1 MKNLYGSANCH
12 LLQINSKSSAQSTTI
27 SSSNGG
33 QTVVDFDPWLQY
45 SKFNEM
51 YNNSLMASQQSQSQP
66 QQQQLEFDDNSVD
79 SLLVRIDDE
88 LSNNQNQNQNQIAHP
103 LNENSFPS
111 SNDLKS
117 VASNT
122 SLNGSNQKRHG

>member
-1 MKNLYGSANCH
+1 
-12 LLQINSKSSAQSTTI
+12 
-27 SSSNGG
+27 
-33 QTVVDFDPWLQY
+33 
-45 SKFNEM
+45 
-51 YNNSLMASQQSQSQP
+51 MASQQSQSQP
-66 QQQQLEFDDNSVD
+66 QQQQQQLEFDDNSVD

-88 LSNNQNQNQNQIAHP
+88 LSNNQSQNQNQNQIAHP

-122 SLNGSNQKRHG
+122 SLNGSSNQKRHG

>member
-1 MKNLYGSANCH
+1 
-12 LLQINSKSSAQSTTI
+12 
-27 SSSNGG
+27 
-33 QTVVDFDPWLQY
+33 
-45 SKFNEM
+45 
-51 YNNSLMASQQSQSQP
+51 MASQQSQSQSQQ

-88 LSNNQNQNQNQIAHP
+88 LSNNQSQNQNQNQIAHP